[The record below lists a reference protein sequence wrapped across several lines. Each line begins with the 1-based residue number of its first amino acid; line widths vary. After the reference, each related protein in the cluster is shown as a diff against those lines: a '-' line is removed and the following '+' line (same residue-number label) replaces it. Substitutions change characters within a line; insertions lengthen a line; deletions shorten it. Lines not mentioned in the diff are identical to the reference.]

1 MSLYSLIRLYTLFES
16 RYFLLIVLKCC
27 RYLTISQQMVE
38 VPLADL
44 VTTVL
49 ERCQAVLSVAKYL
62 FTSAQIKELFRKDYF
77 QKYG

>member
-1 MSLYSLIRLYTLFES
+1 
-16 RYFLLIVLKCC
+16 
-27 RYLTISQQMVE
+27 MVE

-62 FTSAQIKELFRKDYF
+62 FTSAQIKELNFSERLFSKIRLIAE
-77 QKYG
+77 KR

>member
-1 MSLYSLIRLYTLFES
+1 
-16 RYFLLIVLKCC
+16 
-27 RYLTISQQMVE
+27 MVE

-77 QKYG
+77 QKYGWSRRNVQVSWNFWGSISTVQY

>member
-1 MSLYSLIRLYTLFES
+1 
-16 RYFLLIVLKCC
+16 
-27 RYLTISQQMVE
+27 MVE

-62 FTSAQIKELFRKDYF
+62 FSAQIKELFRKDYF

>member
-1 MSLYSLIRLYTLFES
+1 
-16 RYFLLIVLKCC
+16 
-27 RYLTISQQMVE
+27 MVE

-49 ERCQAVLSVAKYL
+49 EWCQAVLSVAKYL